1 MAAEE
6 LKQSVAC
13 FRGVLRYDVPKQ
25 KGRTD
30 SLYRPTI
37 QIRDATRTCPSHV
50 ATLLRNCLYSRALTG
65 HMFWRRIKSVAEIEK
80 VILDRSV
87 WRHEGVKANQ
97 LTVSHSTKG
106 IKRDRPTYCIK
117 TPLAKQFHLRTL
129 RHHFRSAEPPTSSN
143 VFPLWQS
150 SSYRTIMMKQFN
162 IPSTISGSI
171 VDFHVHHSFR
181 FPNAFRSFCRLAP
194 KTYDHIWSHVVSD
207 DLPHD
212 IPATC
217 QVDKMCPKEA
227 RLSEQFWRSSSW
239 RVCWSKA
246 VSNLRTTQGYLVIVD
261 IFVC

>member
-1 MAAEE
+1 MMCQNRKDERIAFTDRPYKFVTPQGHVHRMLPPYWETVYIQGPS
-6 LKQSVAC
+6 LGICFDVA
-13 FRGVLRYDVPKQ
+13 K
-25 KGRTD
+25 
-30 SLYRPTI
+30 
-37 QIRDATRTCPSHV
+37 
-50 ATLLRNCLYSRALTG
+50 
-65 HMFWRRIKSVAEIEK
+65 KSVAEIEK

-87 WRHEGVKANQ
+87 WRHEEVKANQ

-117 TPLAKQFHLRTL
+117 TPLAKQFHLTTL
-129 RHHFRSAEPPTSSN
+129 RHHFKSAEPPTSSN

-181 FPNAFRSFCRLAP
+181 LPNAFRSFCRLAP

-207 DLPHD
+207 DLPHN

-227 RLSEQFWRSSSW
+227 RLSEEFWRSSSW